1 MTGFHR
7 SFRIQILVSIF
18 GVFLILVLST
28 AYILVCSQRLQ
39 RISENSF
46 NQERFIKSLQEDL
59 EAFQAPVMEYL
70 STRSSNA
77 LAQILID
84 TQLLRQKIPG
94 YHLITENKADLKERE
109 LYSLIFNYLNL
120 AEQAMEEK
128 RGRNISAYTEMYE
141 EMAGLMDYIN
151 DEIDAI
157 STERFR
163 NQLDAYEQ
171 FLAESGTIH
180 LWNFLFLISVSLF
193 AIQLLLL
200 SFNRFT
206 NPLLRLS
213 AMAQE
218 LSAGNFDIADMETGA
233 NEEMDRVIKAFNN
246 MKNDIHTY
254 IEEIRWQENIKQE
267 YMQEKMRN
275 MKMEGLVRHM
285 EIYALQ
291 AQMNP
296 HFLFNTINTGMQLA
310 IVEGADRTGEYMDY
324 MARLFRHIIRNK
336 EILVPLRHEIQGLD
350 YYFYILKV
358 RFPRDLDLRLEYD
371 EALLDSCKVPV
382 SILQPLVE
390 NCVIHAFKGSSA
402 AEASPSAENRDSA
415 GSRDFVDGRD
425 STGSRDSADSRDSA
439 ENQSAAGVSP
449 VTEKPRNVAVRVFR
463 EGKYLMLSVKDN
475 GRGMDRELVE
485 KLLHPQSIDESSVS
499 RVMGLENVIQ
509 RLYFF
514 YPGDKDVVRIET
526 GGQGTTV
533 IIRIDTGKEPCLAF

>member
-1 MTGFHR
+1 MAEFHR
-7 SFRIQILVSIF
+7 SFRIQILLSIF
-18 GVFLILVLST
+18 GVFLILALST

-39 RISENSF
+39 KISENSF
-46 NQERFIKSLQEDL
+46 KQERFIKSLQEDL
-59 EAFQAPVMEYL
+59 EALQTPLMEYL

-77 LAQILID
+77 LASILID

-94 YHLITENKADLKERE
+94 RVITGDKADLKERE
-109 LYSLIFNYLNL
+109 LYSLVFNYLNL

-128 RGRNISAYTEMYE
+128 RGRNISAYTMLSE
-141 EMAGLMDYIN
+141 EMTGLMGYIN
-151 DEIDAI
+151 NEIDAI
-157 STERFR
+157 STVRFR

-171 FLAESGTIH
+171 FLAESGTIQ

-193 AIQLLLL
+193 VIVLLFL
-200 SFNRFT
+200 SISHFT

-218 LSAGNFDIADMETGA
+218 LSAGNFGISDMEAGV

-246 MKNDIHTY
+246 MKNDIRSN

-267 YMQEKMRN
+267 YMREKMRN

-336 EILVPLRHEIQGLD
+336 EIIVPLRHEIQGLD
-350 YYFYILKV
+350 YFFYILKV
-358 RFPRDLDLRLEYD
+358 RFPSDLNLTLECD
-371 EALLDSCKVPV
+371 QTLLDTCKVPV

-390 NCVIHAFKGSSA
+390 NCVIHAFRA
-402 AEASPSAENRDSA
+402 AS
-415 GSRDFVDGRD
+415 GGRD
-425 STGSRDSADSRDSA
+425 SRAPAADTG
-439 ENQSAAGVSP
+439 EPPAAGAG
-449 VTEKPRNVAVRVFR
+449 TGEKTRNVAVRVFR
-463 EGKYLMLSVKDN
+463 EEQYLVLSVEDN

-485 KLLHPQSIDESSVS
+485 RLLHPQSLDESSVS

-514 YPGDKDVVRIET
+514 YPGDMDVVRIKT
-526 GGQGTTV
+526 GPEGTAV
-533 IIRIDTGKEPCLAF
+533 IISIDTEKEPCLAF

>member
-18 GVFLILVLST
+18 GVFFILVLST

-59 EAFQAPVMEYL
+59 EAFEAPVMEYL

-94 YHLITENKADLKERE
+94 YHLITEDKADLKERE
-109 LYSLIFNYLNL
+109 LYFLILNYLNL
-120 AEQAMEEK
+120 AERAMEEK
-128 RGRNISAYTEMYE
+128 RGRNISAYTAMYE
-141 EMAGLMDYIN
+141 EMAKLMEYIN
-151 DEIDAI
+151 NEIDAL

-163 NQLDAYEQ
+163 NRLDAYER
-171 FLAESGTIH
+171 FLTESGTIQ
-180 LWNFLFLISVSLF
+180 LWNLLFLISVSLF

-218 LSAGNFDIADMETGA
+218 LSAGNFGVADMETGA

-246 MKNDIHTY
+246 MKNDIRNY
-254 IEEIRWQENIKQE
+254 IEEMRWQENIKQE
-267 YMQEKMRN
+267 YMREKMRN

-324 MARLFRHIIRNK
+324 MAKLFRHIIRNK
-336 EILVPLRHEIQGLD
+336 DIFVPLRHEIQGLD

-358 RFPRDLDLRLEYD
+358 RFPHNLNLRLDCD

-382 SILQPLVE
+382 SVLQPLVE
-390 NCVIHAFKGSSA
+390 NCVIHAFKDSSGI
-402 AEASPSAENRDSA
+402 RDSNGIREFA
-415 GSRDFVDGRD
+415 GPESER
-425 STGSRDSADSRDSA
+425 
-439 ENQSAAGVSP
+439 
-449 VTEKPRNVAVRVFR
+449 PRNVLVRIFR
-463 EGKYLMLSVKDN
+463 EEKYLVLSVADN
-475 GRGMDRELVE
+475 GRGMDAELAE

-514 YPGDKDVVRIET
+514 YPGDRDVARIET
-526 GGQGTTV
+526 GPEGTAV
-533 IIRIDTGKEPCLAF
+533 IIRIDTGKEPCLPS